1 MEISGLGSFRPA
13 RLGPMPITF
22 RTAEESDWEALCHVD
37 GRNFGFG
44 YTPEQIQKARAI
56 HDVSRFELALEGR
69 QIVAIVGAFSLQV
82 TIPGPR
88 RIPMGGLTW
97 V

>member
-1 MEISGLGSFRPA
+1 MS
-13 RLGPMPITF
+13 ITF
-22 RTAEESDWEALCHVD
+22 RTAEESDWEALCRVD

-44 YTPEQIQKARAI
+44 YTPEEIAKARAI
-56 HDVSRFELALEGR
+56 HDVSRFELAVDGKEL
-69 QIVAIVGAFSLQV
+69 VAIVGAFTLQV
-82 TIPGPR
+82 TVPGAR